1 VPPGFRRG
9 SPWPTGPFPER
20 LHLIM
25 LFSRSCVDYLFLLR
39 HWTAMAGR
47 EVASRPTTKNL
58 GLTDGTRQSFED
70 LLREGERL
78 DGDPKLTLGA
88 ENASC

>member
-1 VPPGFRRG
+1 
-9 SPWPTGPFPER
+9 
-20 LHLIM
+20 M

-58 GLTDGTRQSFED
+58 GLTDGTRQIFED
-70 LLREGERL
+70 LLRESERL
-78 DGDPKLTLGA
+78 TGDPEFTAGA
-88 ENASC
+88 GHASC